1 MATDGHPETTIRL
14 HRLLQR
20 AICAGKCSP
29 SLHSN
34 VVLESHRT
42 SAAARGLPEEEGG
55 WAGVCSWEPPP
66 LPEQRR
72 WDLDGMWAAICIS
85 PLHKLLRGQTC
96 SLPVSM
102 IFYLLLFLHPP
113 ALHRLMEFLPCVKP
127 WKVQCFSITKPLP
140 TPSQM
145 HSPGSILCNHALD
158 SVCCSSQHSLEIREG
173 QSVPGFTVRAH
184 IIKVE
189 ANTEKNRCPFKC
201 VSLGDPKSIH
211 F

>member
-34 VVLESHRT
+34 VGLESHRT

-55 WAGVCSWEPPP
+55 WAGVCSWKPPP

-72 WDLDGMWAAICIS
+72 WDLDGMWEVICIS
-85 PLHKLLRGQTC
+85 PLHRLLRGQTC

-127 WKVQCFSITKPLP
+127 WKVQCFSITKPP
-140 TPSQM
+140 PHPIPNAQSR
-145 HSPGSILCNHALD
+145 
-158 SVCCSSQHSLEIREG
+158 QHSL
-173 QSVPGFTVRAH
+173 QSCSWQCMLQQSTQ
-184 IIKVE
+184 
-189 ANTEKNRCPFKC
+189 
-201 VSLGDPKSIH
+201 LGNKGGSVCSWIH
-211 F
+211 S